1 MGTGAFGEV
10 RKCVNRKTGAI
21 RAVKVMRKDA
31 LDGKEKTRFFYEIEI
46 LKTLDHPNILK
57 LYEIF
62 QDDKRYYLVTEL
74 CTGGEL
80 FEEITKRSTFSE
92 KDAANILQ

>member
-46 LKTLDHPNILK
+46 LKKLDHPNILK

-62 QDDKRYYLVTEL
+62 
-74 CTGGEL
+74 
-80 FEEITKRSTFSE
+80 
-92 KDAANILQ
+92 